1 MHKLKRCLCLGL
13 AVLLTVLAPGVHAAA
28 PGPDAIIGA
37 GAVLMDQATGQV
49 LFEKNAD
56 MPLYP
61 ASTTKILTALII
73 LEDTPLSEV
82 VTIDAET
89 PFVDGSRI
97 YLMEG
102 EQVTVEQLLYAML
115 LASANDA
122 AIALAKHHSGT
133 VQAFSRVMNSRARA
147 LGAVNSHF
155 VNPNG
160 LPDPEH
166 VASARDLALIACEA
180 MKHPEF
186 RKIVSTVSTNLPP
199 TNTQPEIRH
208 LQNGNRLLYGT
219 GWRNSIVLDNQ
230 TVDIKWDL
238 ADGIKTGYT
247 TLARQCLV
255 ASASSEGRRVVAVTL
270 KSEGKDV
277 YRDVRLMLRH
287 GLEDFKNLPL
297 VEKGAPMGA
306 VTLPD
311 GKTEMPV
318 LASETRWVTV
328 PKDAFLQTPAPA
340 LTVNGS
346 AALPVRQGQI
356 MGTAAY
362 TLADGTT
369 VTVPLAAAEAREPA
383 ILQTG
388 LKELLP
394 MALTGLEMALKAL
407 AGLVVLYILW
417 RSVATWR
424 RLQKRKRLQRMKAR
438 AERNRSQNQSL

>member
-1 MHKLKRCLCLGL
+1 
-13 AVLLTVLAPGVHAAA
+13 
-28 PGPDAIIGA
+28 
-37 GAVLMDQATGQV
+37 
-49 LFEKNAD
+49 
-56 MPLYP
+56 
-61 ASTTKILTALII
+61 
-73 LEDTPLSEV
+73 
-82 VTIDAET
+82 
-89 PFVDGSRI
+89 
-97 YLMEG
+97 MEG

-133 VQAFSRVMNSRARA
+133 VQAFSRVMNSRAQA

-180 MKHPEF
+180 MKHPDF
-186 RKIVSTVSTNLPP
+186 RRIVGTVSYTLPP
-199 TNTQPEIRH
+199 TNTQPETRH

-306 VTLPD
+306 VILPD
-311 GKTEMPV
+311 GKTEIPV

-328 PKDAFLQTPAPA
+328 PKDAFPR
-340 LTVNGS
+340 
-346 AALPVRQGQI
+346 LP
-356 MGTAAY
+356 
-362 TLADGTT
+362 
-369 VTVPLAAAEAREPA
+369 PP
-383 ILQTG
+383 
-388 LKELLP
+388 P
-394 MALTGLEMALKAL
+394 
-407 AGLVVLYILW
+407 
-417 RSVATWR
+417 
-424 RLQKRKRLQRMKAR
+424 
-438 AERNRSQNQSL
+438 